1 MSFLKRYAPLLV
13 ACLLAGLVAFPFI
26 RNLTTGEKGMPGA
39 QVGGH
44 FTLQTVDGP
53 LNTETLDSDLMLIY
67 FGFTYCPDI
76 CPTELARMARI
87 VEGLGNDKA
96 RVSGLFVTVDPER
109 DTESAV
115 ADYAKA
121 FDPSFLGLTG
131 SAEQIKQVMRQYQ
144 VYAQKVGEDPE
155 TYTVDHSSRIYLM
168 DRDANLMALFSMDTE
183 IPTMIDQVKTFL

>member
-1 MSFLKRYAPLLV
+1 VSFLKRYAPLLV

>member
-96 RVSGLFVTVDPER
+96 RVSGIFVTVDPER

-131 SAEQIKQVMRQYQ
+131 SEEQIKQVMRQYQ

>member
-1 MSFLKRYAPLLV
+1 
-13 ACLLAGLVAFPFI
+13 
-26 RNLTTGEKGMPGA
+26 MPGA

-115 ADYAKA
+115 AEYAKA

-131 SAEQIKQVMRQYQ
+131 SEEQIKQVMRQYQ
-144 VYAQKVGEDPE
+144 VYAQKVGDDPE